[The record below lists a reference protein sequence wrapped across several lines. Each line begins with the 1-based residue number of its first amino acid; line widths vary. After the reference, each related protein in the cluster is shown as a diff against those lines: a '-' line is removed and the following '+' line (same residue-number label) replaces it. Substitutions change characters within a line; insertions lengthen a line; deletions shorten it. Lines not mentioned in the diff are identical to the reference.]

1 MPPENKLKQNPGY
14 LMPSLLLQ
22 SLFPLVF
29 IMLLGWLSGKLGYTR
44 REDATVLATVV
55 IRFALPFHLFI
66 GALNT
71 NPEKIKNFSF
81 MAVLIIGL
89 MGSYLLTL
97 ILSRYVFRHDI
108 KTSAI
113 QSLVCAFPDMAYF
126 GAPVLAVLIGPE
138 GFLGVLIGNVITS
151 VFMIPLTIILIR
163 MGDKNAD
170 SEALHPGK
178 LILQNLMRAVRNP
191 IVWIPISGVLL
202 SLAGVQ
208 LPHLLSAPIEMVGKI
223 AGGLSLFALGLLFY
237 GERPSLNLQ
246 TFTNISIK
254 NLIQPAM
261 MAAAGL
267 AFGLSH
273 TLMQQVVII
282 GATPSAIAA
291 GMFALRSETYIES
304 ASSSI
309 LIGTAIGVLTEGIM
323 IYLIS

>member
-1 MPPENKLKQNPGY
+1 
-14 LMPSLLLQ
+14 MPSLLLQ

-44 REDATVLATVV
+44 REDASVLATVV

-71 NPEKIKNFSF
+71 HPDKIKNFTF
-81 MAVLIIGL
+81 MAVLVIGL
-89 MGSYLLTL
+89 MGSYFLALL
-97 ILSRYVFRHDI
+97 ISRYVFRHDI

-138 GFLGVLIGNVITS
+138 GFLGVLIGNLVTS
-151 VFMIPLTIILIR
+151 VLMIPLTIILIR
-163 MGDKNAD
+163 MGDKHRSAD
-170 SEALHPGK
+170 EPQLHAGQ
-178 LILQNLMRAVRNP
+178 LILQNLLKAVRNP

-208 LPHLLSAPIEMVGKI
+208 LPPMLSMPIEMVGKI

-237 GERPSLNLQ
+237 GERPTVNIQ
-246 TFTNISIK
+246 TCTNISIK

-261 MAAAGL
+261 MALAGL

-273 TLMQQVVII
+273 SLMQQVIII

-291 GMFALRSETYIES
+291 GMFALRSDTYIEP

-309 LIGTAIGVLTEGIM
+309 LLGTAIGVVTEGIM

>member
-1 MPPENKLKQNPGY
+1 MPT
-14 LMPSLLLQ
+14 LLLQ

-44 REDATVLATVV
+44 REDASVLATVV

-66 GALNT
+66 GALHT
-71 NPEKIKNFSF
+71 NPDKIKNFTF
-81 MAVLIIGL
+81 MAVLVIGL
-89 MGSYLLTL
+89 MGSYFLTL
-97 ILSRYVFRHDI
+97 VISRYVFRHDI

-138 GFLGVLIGNVITS
+138 GFLGVLIGNLITS

-163 MGDKNAD
+163 MGDKD
-170 SEALHPGK
+170 SDATQRVHAGT
-178 LILQNLMRAVRNP
+178 LILQNLLNAVKNP

-208 LPHLLSAPIEMVGKI
+208 LPHMLSMPIEMVGKI

-237 GERPSLNLQ
+237 GERPTLNIQ
-246 TFTNISIK
+246 TCTNISIK

-273 TLMQQVVII
+273 TLMQQVIII

-291 GMFALRSETYIES
+291 GMFALRSDTYIES

-309 LIGTAIGVLTEGIM
+309 LLGTAIGVVTEGIM
-323 IYLIS
+323 IYFIS

>member
-1 MPPENKLKQNPGY
+1 
-14 LMPSLLLQ
+14 MPSLLLQ

-29 IMLLGWLSGKLGYTR
+29 IMLLGWLSGKLGYTHR
-44 REDATVLATVV
+44 KDATVLATVV

-71 NPEKIKNFSF
+71 NPDKIKNFSF
-81 MAVLIIGL
+81 MAVLVIGL

-138 GFLGVLIGNVITS
+138 GFLGVLIGNLVTS
-151 VFMIPLTIILIR
+151 VLMIPLTIILIR
-163 MGDKNAD
+163 MGDKD
-170 SEALHPGK
+170 SDIETLHPGK
-178 LILQNLMRAVRNP
+178 LIMQNLLRAVRNP
-191 IVWIPISGVLL
+191 IVWIPVSGVVL

-261 MAAAGL
+261 MAVVGL

-291 GMFALRSETYIES
+291 GMFALRSDTYIES

-309 LIGTAIGVLTEGIM
+309 LIGTAIGVLTEGVM

>member
-1 MPPENKLKQNPGY
+1 
-14 LMPSLLLQ
+14 MPSLLLQ

-44 REDATVLATVV
+44 REDASVLATVV

-66 GALNT
+66 GALHT
-71 NPEKIKNFSF
+71 SPDKIKNFTF
-81 MAVLIIGL
+81 MAVLVIGL
-89 MGSYLLTL
+89 MGSYFLTL
-97 ILSRYVFRHDI
+97 LISRYVFRHDI

-138 GFLGVLIGNVITS
+138 GFLGVLIGNLVTS
-151 VFMIPLTIILIR
+151 VLMIPLTIILIR
-163 MGDKNAD
+163 MGDQPGDA
-170 SEALHPGK
+170 EAPQLHAGQ
-178 LILQNLMRAVRNP
+178 LILQNLLNAVRNP

-202 SLAGVQ
+202 SLAGIQ
-208 LPHLLSAPIEMVGKI
+208 LPPLLSVPVEMVGKI

-237 GERPSLNLQ
+237 GERPTVNIQ
-246 TFTNISIK
+246 TCTNISIK
-254 NLIQPAM
+254 NLIQPGM
-261 MAAAGL
+261 MALAGL

-273 TLMQQVVII
+273 TLMQQVIII

-291 GMFALRSETYIES
+291 GMFALRSDTYIEP

-309 LIGTAIGVLTEGIM
+309 LLGTAIGVVTEGVM

>member
-1 MPPENKLKQNPGY
+1 
-14 LMPSLLLQ
+14 MPSLLLQ

-44 REDATVLATVV
+44 REDASVLATVV

-66 GALNT
+66 GALHT
-71 NPEKIKNFSF
+71 SPDKIKNFTF
-81 MAVLIIGL
+81 MAMAVLVIGL
-89 MGSYLLTL
+89 MGSYFLTL
-97 ILSRYVFRHDI
+97 LISRYVFRHDI

-138 GFLGVLIGNVITS
+138 GFLGVLIGNLVTS
-151 VFMIPLTIILIR
+151 VLMIPLTIILIR
-163 MGDKNAD
+163 MGDQPGDA
-170 SEALHPGK
+170 EAPQLHAGQ
-178 LILQNLMRAVRNP
+178 LILQNLLNAVRNP

-202 SLAGVQ
+202 SLAGIQ
-208 LPHLLSAPIEMVGKI
+208 LPPLLSVPVEMVGKI

-237 GERPSLNLQ
+237 GERPTVNIQ
-246 TFTNISIK
+246 TCTNISIK

-261 MAAAGL
+261 MALAGL

-273 TLMQQVVII
+273 SLMQQVIII

-291 GMFALRSETYIES
+291 GMFALRSDTYIEP

-309 LIGTAIGVLTEGIM
+309 LLGTAIGVVTEGVM

>member
-1 MPPENKLKQNPGY
+1 
-14 LMPSLLLQ
+14 MPSLLLQ

-71 NPEKIKNFSF
+71 NPDKIKNFSF

-97 ILSRYVFRHDI
+97 VLSRYVFRHDI

-138 GFLGVLIGNVITS
+138 GFLGVLIGNLITS

-163 MGDKNAD
+163 MGDKDAD

-178 LILQNLMRAVRNP
+178 LILQNLLRAVRNP
-191 IVWIPISGVLL
+191 IVWIPITGVLL

-208 LPHLLSAPIEMVGKI
+208 IPHLLSAPIEMVGKI

-237 GERPSLNLQ
+237 GERPSLNIH

-254 NLIQPAM
+254 NLVQPAM

-291 GMFALRSETYIES
+291 GMFALRSDTYIES

>member
-1 MPPENKLKQNPGY
+1 
-14 LMPSLLLQ
+14 MPSLLLQ

-44 REDATVLATVV
+44 PD
-55 IRFALPFHLFI
+55 
-66 GALNT
+66 
-71 NPEKIKNFSF
+71 KIKNFTF
-81 MAVLIIGL
+81 MAVLVIGL
-89 MGSYLLTL
+89 MGSYFLTL
-97 ILSRYVFRHDI
+97 LISRYVFRHDI

-138 GFLGVLIGNVITS
+138 GFLGVLIGNLVTS
-151 VFMIPLTIILIR
+151 VLMIPLTIILIR
-163 MGDKNAD
+163 MGDQPGDA
-170 SEALHPGK
+170 EAPQLHAK
-178 LILQNLMRAVRNP
+178 QLILQNLLNAVRNP

-202 SLAGVQ
+202 SLAGIQ
-208 LPHLLSAPIEMVGKI
+208 LPPLLSVPVEMVGKI

-237 GERPSLNLQ
+237 GERPTVNIQ
-246 TFTNISIK
+246 TCTNISIK

-261 MAAAGL
+261 MALAGL

-273 TLMQQVVII
+273 SLMQQVIII

-291 GMFALRSETYIES
+291 GMFALRSDTYIEP

-309 LIGTAIGVLTEGIM
+309 LLGTAIGVVTEGVM

>member
-1 MPPENKLKQNPGY
+1 
-14 LMPSLLLQ
+14 
-22 SLFPLVF
+22 
-29 IMLLGWLSGKLGYTR
+29 MLLGWLSGKLGYTR
-44 REDATVLATVV
+44 REDASVLATVV

-71 NPEKIKNFSF
+71 HPDKIKNFTF
-81 MAVLIIGL
+81 MAVLVIGL
-89 MGSYLLTL
+89 MGSYILTL
-97 ILSRYVFRHDI
+97 LISRYVFRHDI

-138 GFLGVLIGNVITS
+138 GFLGVLIGNLVTS
-151 VFMIPLTIILIR
+151 VLMIPLTIILR
-163 MGDKNAD
+163 
-170 SEALHPGK
+170 
-178 LILQNLMRAVRNP
+178 LILQNLFKAVRNP

-208 LPHLLSAPIEMVGKI
+208 LPHMLSMPIEMVGKV

-237 GERPSLNLQ
+237 GERPTVNIQ
-246 TFTNISIK
+246 TCTNISIK
-254 NLIQPAM
+254 NLLQPAM
-261 MAAAGL
+261 MAVAGL

-273 TLMQQVVII
+273 SLMQQVIII

-291 GMFALRSETYIES
+291 GMFALRSDTYIEP

-309 LIGTAIGVLTEGIM
+309 LLGTAVGVVTEGFM

>member
-1 MPPENKLKQNPGY
+1 MPT
-14 LMPSLLLQ
+14 LLLQ

-44 REDATVLATVV
+44 REDASVLATVV

-66 GALNT
+66 GALHT
-71 NPEKIKNFSF
+71 NPDKIKNFTF
-81 MAVLIIGL
+81 MAVLVIGL
-89 MGSYLLTL
+89 MGSYFLTL
-97 ILSRYVFRHDI
+97 VISRYVFRHDI

-138 GFLGVLIGNVITS
+138 GFLGVLIGNLITS

-163 MGDKNAD
+163 MGDND
-170 SEALHPGK
+170 SDATQRVHAGT
-178 LILQNLMRAVRNP
+178 LILQNLLNAVKNP

-208 LPHLLSAPIEMVGKI
+208 LPHMLSMPIEMVGKI

-237 GERPSLNLQ
+237 GERPTLNIQ
-246 TFTNISIK
+246 TCTNISIK

-273 TLMQQVVII
+273 TLMQQVIII

-291 GMFALRSETYIES
+291 GMFALRSDTYIES

-309 LIGTAIGVLTEGIM
+309 LLGTAIGVVTEGIM
-323 IYLIS
+323 IYFIS

>member
-1 MPPENKLKQNPGY
+1 MPT
-14 LMPSLLLQ
+14 LLLQ

-44 REDATVLATVV
+44 REDASVLATVV

-66 GALNT
+66 GALHT
-71 NPEKIKNFSF
+71 NPDKIKNFTF
-81 MAVLIIGL
+81 MAVLVIGL
-89 MGSYLLTL
+89 MGSYFLTL
-97 ILSRYVFRHDI
+97 LISRYVFRHDI

-138 GFLGVLIGNVITS
+138 GFLGVLIGNLITS

-163 MGDKNAD
+163 MGDKD
-170 SEALHPGK
+170 SDATQRIHAGT
-178 LILQNLMRAVRNP
+178 LILQNLLNAVKNP

-208 LPHLLSAPIEMVGKI
+208 LPHMLSMPIEMVGKI

-237 GERPSLNLQ
+237 GERPTMNIQ
-246 TFTNISIK
+246 TCTNISIK

-273 TLMQQVVII
+273 TLMQQVIII

-291 GMFALRSETYIES
+291 GMFALRSDTYIES

-309 LIGTAIGVLTEGIM
+309 LLGTAIGVVTEGIM
-323 IYLIS
+323 IYFIS